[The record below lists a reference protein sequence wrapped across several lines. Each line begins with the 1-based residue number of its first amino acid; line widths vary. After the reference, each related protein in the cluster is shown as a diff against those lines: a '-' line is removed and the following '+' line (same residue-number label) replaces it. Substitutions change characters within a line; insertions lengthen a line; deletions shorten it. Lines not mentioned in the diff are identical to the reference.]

1 MTTLP
6 ADALLRLAEPLTW
19 VFTGDSVTQG
29 ARHTNGW
36 RDYTELFA
44 ERWRW
49 ELRRRR
55 DLVVNT
61 GISDRRIGDLAGD
74 LEHCVLRH
82 RPEVV
87 VLMFALNDATLGTD
101 GLSSF
106 ADGYTEVLRR
116 LTGESDAVL
125 VVQTPNQVARYD
137 EPRRTVLP
145 EYAAVVRELADRF
158 GAVLVDHHRVWTE
171 AGERTEYWISEG
183 CHPNEYGHRMLASE
197 LFRTLGVDAP
207 ESSLSRSYLP

>member
-1 MTTLP
+1 MT
-6 ADALLRLAEPLTW
+6 AAALLHRSGPLTW
-19 VFTGDSVTQG
+19 AFAGDSVTQG

-49 ELRRRR
+49 ELGRRR
-55 DLVVNT
+55 DLVINT
-61 GISDRRIGDLAGD
+61 GVSDRRIGDLAGD
-74 LEHCVLRH
+74 LDHCVLRH

-87 VLMFALNDATLGTD
+87 VLMFGLNDARLGAD
-101 GLSSF
+101 GLTSF
-106 ADGYTEVLRR
+106 ADGYGEVLRR
-116 LTGESDAVL
+116 LAEESGAVL
-125 VVQTPNQVARYD
+125 VLQTPNQVARYD

-145 EYAAVVRELADRF
+145 EYAAVVREQADRF

-183 CHPNEYGHRMLASE
+183 CHPNEYGHRVLASE
-197 LFRTLGVDAP
+197 LCRSLGIDAP
-207 ESSLSRSYLP
+207 ESSLGRSYLP